1 MLFKQCIFTIVFA
14 VSTAAYTYTDPS
26 KSEEWKIKTNSTL
39 NVVGKTNINSFTCS
53 IDSYNR
59 EDTLKYES
67 IFQYD
72 RGIKVRGNLV
82 IEVDE
87 FDCKHRVMTR
97 DLQKTLRSDEYPH
110 MQIKFISFTK
120 GLNEASHEDKVK
132 GLVEIGLA
140 GKVKNYEVNYQIV
153 NMGNDQLVLIGYRP
167 VLFTDFG
174 LKPPS
179 KLGGIIKV
187 ENELEVEFRMF
198 LTRV

>member
-1 MLFKQCIFTIVFA
+1 MFFKQFIYTIVFA
-14 VSTAAYTYTDPS
+14 VSTAAFTFTDPAR
-26 KSEEWKIKTNSTL
+26 SEEWKIKNNSTL

-53 IDSYNR
+53 IDSYSR

-67 IFQYD
+67 TYHFD
-72 RGIKVRGNLV
+72 HGIKVRGNLV

-120 GLNEASHEDKVK
+120 GLNDASHEDKVK
-132 GLVEIGLA
+132 GQVEIGLA

-153 NMGNDQLVLIGYRP
+153 NMGNNQLVLIGYRP
-167 VLFTDFG
+167 VLFSDFG

-198 LTRV
+198 LARV